1 MHMEISIDESGS
13 FTTNATDEGAWSVV
27 VAYVTPETE
36 KKHYRNILQKL
47 KAKCKAG
54 TGEIKLYQIDET
66 DYFSFLSELG
76 KLKGILFSVATDSA
90 FNNIEFIKRHQETHV
105 QAIISG
111 IPGMRYEEGKLG
123 LKRLAKELSKTPP
136 QLYVQLTCQVL
147 LILKII
153 ENAVNYFV
161 QRNHNT
167 LSSFK
172 WRVDQKDPNFKTD
185 FESAFE
191 KFTPALLQTFSLES
205 PLGLFSGFNYTKMKD
220 FFYKPGNI
228 PDFLI
233 ERKPELLNEPGLNIQ
248 KVFRDDIKF
257 INSKDHDGIQI
268 ADLLASG
275 VRRLLKSGFINN
287 NKAALLFSNLM
298 IQEKNSSSPI
308 LLTSFDDRKINLDL
322 PLHTSKLINLV
333 IKNCRPMLVREKSK
347 IMPRKLF

>member
-13 FTTNATDEGAWSVV
+13 FTTHATDEGAWSVV

-36 KKHYRNILQKL
+36 KRNYRNILQRL
-47 KAKCKAG
+47 KIKVKAG
-54 TGEIKLYQIDET
+54 CNEIKLHQIDEP
-66 DYFSFLSELG
+66 DYFAFLAELG
-76 KLKGILFSVATDSA
+76 KLKGVLFAVATDSA
-90 FNNIEFIKRHQETHV
+90 FNHIDFINKHKENHV
-105 QAIISG
+105 KTIISG
-111 IPGMRYEEGKLG
+111 IPGMKYEEGKLG
-123 LKRLAKELSKTPP
+123 LKKLAEELSKTSP

-185 FESAFE
+185 FENALE

-205 PLGLFSGFNYTKMKD
+205 PLGLFHGFNYTKMKD
-220 FFYKPGNI
+220 FFYMPGNI

-233 ERKPELLNEPGLNIQ
+233 ERKPELLNESGLNIQ
-248 KVFRDDIKF
+248 KIFRDDIKF
-257 INSKDHDGIQI
+257 IDSKDHDGVQI

-275 VRRLLKSGFINN
+275 VRRLLKGGFINN
-287 NKAALLFSNLM
+287 NKAALLFANLM
-298 IQEKNSSSPI
+298 VQEKNSSSPI

-322 PLHTSKLINLV
+322 PLYTSKLINLV
-333 IKNCRPMLVREKSK
+333 IKNCRPMLLREKSK